1 MFQSQE
7 TVVTGKKSGKNH
19 HTINTHKK
27 INSKPDASKA
37 KNMLKLSMAE
47 LAQAI
52 SIITG
57 FNRLSY
63 IQFKADP
70 SIDPMCRLCGK
81 DNETFWHLA
90 TECPRLNSIRNEVFM
105 DNIPTTD
112 NWKVNKLIS
121 LSRYPTIQNMLSHEQ
136 EYN

>member
-1 MFQSQE
+1 
-7 TVVTGKKSGKNH
+7 
-19 HTINTHKK
+19 
-27 INSKPDASKA
+27 
-37 KNMLKLSMAE
+37 MLKLSRAE
-47 LAQAI
+47 LAQVI
-52 SIITG
+52 SIMTG

-63 IQFKADP
+63 MQFKADP
-70 SIDPMCRLCGK
+70 SINPMCRLCGE

-121 LSRYPTIQNMLSHEQ
+121 FSRYPTIQNMLSHEQ
-136 EYN
+136 EYNEQPIYEIDHLFSDDSDSTNSELN